1 MQKISGF
8 TKLCLILMLAAFA
21 TSCGNK
27 TNEQSTSTAR
37 NALQL
42 NTLPDT
48 TLDIVWKKTT
58 RKVILLPA
66 HSLTCRGNI
75 LLLHGWNLSP
85 SGWCEQTSLCDSLRN
100 AGFNIIIPDMGKSLY
115 ATRSY
120 PETMGTMA
128 EQPLRSWLT
137 DTVLV
142 ILSDSFQV
150 FTKETKNFVV
160 GLSTGARGAFA
171 IGLDKTD
178 LFDGAVLLSGDY
190 DQTRMSDDNIM
201 TFFYGSYEEFP
212 ERWKGEDNLLKR
224 AGEWKLPVYIGHA
237 KQDPVVPCEQS
248 ELLYKALIKADNV
261 KPESNFPSDFGHDY
275 TYWESESANILNF
288 IRSICDRELTSEK

>member
-1 MQKISGF
+1 
-8 TKLCLILMLAAFA
+8 MLAAFA
-21 TSCGNK
+21 TSCGNQ
-27 TNEQSTSTAR
+27 NSEQSDSVAR

-42 NTLPDT
+42 NILPDT
-48 TLDIVWKKTT
+48 TLDITWKKTT

-66 HSLTCRGNI
+66 HSLSSRGNI
-75 LLLHGWNLSP
+75 LLLHGWNLP
-85 SGWCEQTSLCDSLRN
+85 PEAWCEQTTLCDSLRN

-142 ILSDSFQV
+142 ILRDSFNV
-150 FTKETKNFVV
+150 FTEDTKNFVV

-171 IGLDKTD
+171 VGLAKAD

-190 DQTRMSDDNIM
+190 DQSRMPDDNIM
-201 TFFYGSYEEFP
+201 TYFYGSYEEFP
-212 ERWKGEDNLLKR
+212 GRWKGEDNMLKR
-224 AGEWKLPVYIGHA
+224 AAEWKLPVYIGHG
-237 KQDPVVPCEQS
+237 KQDQVVPWNQS
-248 ELLYKALIKADNV
+248 ELLYNALVKADNV
-261 KPESNFPSDFGHDY
+261 KPDNVHFNFPSDFGHDY

-288 IRSICDRELTSEK
+288 IRSICDQELMSEK